1 MLLRRLAPGAPVLA
15 LVLLHCSSD
24 PPTTTP
30 QADAG
35 SDGTTTPQPDAG
47 PDPLDA
53 QVDAPVDAAP
63 DAEALVPTN
72 TEGGG
77 TRFEARY
84 NELELEDGTLTRT
97 FEGFYD
103 RTLGTICHVGSAG
116 VDKFYCL
123 PDVALG
129 GEQVTFSDA
138 ACTQRAVAHP
148 TVWTSTVADFGVGCE
163 HDFYKQGAATTSR
176 LIYYKDDGGACVSR
190 TVLGSDSVYPI
201 TPLAISQLGEFT
213 KATETFPFPEE
224 RGGSRLVLRG
234 DRFTHPDGSFVSRAP
249 AIFDSQLASTGEEA
263 LAVDGVSRFIP
274 ARRAASAGS
283 SFFGEGTCAAGG
295 NLLALTIS
303 PSPDSCSSTPERRAG
318 WYQTVGAGSGCSRRE
333 YHPRPTTT
341 PLTSWWYQPGDGTCA
356 AAPPERLAKIEVYPA
371 GSSTDE
377 APPTTLVALT
387 HRWATRPFAAISGT
401 QVVAKSD
408 VTESADGLSVRTRGV
423 QLFLKVN
430 DTPCRAGFGAPGDAR
445 CRPEPSVTSTFTE
458 LYSDAACTLKTIGRL
473 SDVGCDRASWPKK
486 YIHNQGSRY
495 PMYRYPTG
503 LGTRAAVWEKR
514 GVTCVAVPPTA
525 APDYFDLST
534 LTVVPETEFPK
545 VVRGKFEP

>member
-15 LVLLHCSSD
+15 LVLFHCSSD

-47 PDPLDA
+47 PEPLDA
-53 QVDAPVDAAP
+53 QVDAAP
-63 DAEALVPTN
+63 DAETLVPTN
-72 TEGGG
+72 TESGG

-103 RTLGTICHVGSAG
+103 RTLGTMCHVGSAG

-123 PDVALG
+123 PDALLG
-129 GEQVTFSDA
+129 SGSAFLDA
-138 ACTQRAVAHP
+138 SCTQAA
-148 TVWTSTVADFGVGCE
+148 TVQPATTLYTVADDASTTCD
-163 HDFYKQGAATTSR
+163 HDYRKLGPATTAR
-176 LIYYKDDGGACVSR
+176 VAYHKDGAGACVASNLA
-190 TVLGSDSVYPI
+190 TYQALYPLTPIAIGS
-201 TPLAISQLGEFT
+201 LGEFT

-263 LAVDGVSRFIP
+263 LAVDGMRRFIP

-283 SFFGEGTCAAGG
+283 SFFGEDTCAAGG

-318 WYQTVGAGSGCSRRE
+318 WYQTVRAASGCSRRE

-341 PLTSWWYQPGDGTCA
+341 PLTSWWYHPGDGTCA
-356 AAPPERLAKIEVYPA
+356 AATPERLAKIEVYPA

-387 HRWATRPFAAISGT
+387 HRWASRPFAAISGT

-408 VTESADGLSVRTRGV
+408 VTESADGLSLRTRGA

-430 DTPCRAGFGAPGDAR
+430 DTPCRPGFGAPGDAR
-445 CRPEPSVTSTFTE
+445 CRPDPDVTSTFTE
-458 LYSDAACTLKTIGRL
+458 LYSDAGCTLKTIGRL
-473 SDVGCDRASWPKK
+473 SDVSCDRASWPKK
-486 YIHNQGSRY
+486 YIHNQESSY